1 MNVFIMEKI
10 KNTEEALAL
19 FEKNAI
25 KYVNTCVSAK
35 YRACN
40 KAHAIYMKCVKFL
53 KQENKIDLLLP
64 FLEHENISVK
74 CVAASVLL
82 PEHTKESE
90 KILKWIKRNYED
102 TNGLLAKII
111 LDKWRK
117 EKRKNFLKKL
127 WPFN

>member
-1 MNVFIMEKI
+1 
-10 KNTEEALAL
+10 
-19 FEKNAI
+19 
-25 KYVNTCVSAK
+25 
-35 YRACN
+35 
-40 KAHAIYMKCVKFL
+40 MKCVKFL

-74 CVAASVLL
+74 CVAASILL
-82 PEHTKESE
+82 SVYTKES
-90 KILKWIKRNYED
+90 KKNLKWIKRNYED